1 MKRRDLVQ
9 HLTAQDCQLLREGV
23 RHSWWHHT
31 ITGKR
36 SAVPRHTEINNHLE
50 RFAAILGMPGLIGS
64 DTAVK
69 NAPSGRWTAQKRA
82 AFYLDR

>member
-9 HLTAQDCQLLREGV
+9 HLTAQDCQLLREGA

-36 SAVPRHTEINNHLE
+36 SAIPRHTEISNHLARKICRDLGVAE
-50 RFAAILGMPGLIGS
+50 PDRF
-64 DTAVK
+64 
-69 NAPSGRWTAQKRA
+69 
-82 AFYLDR
+82 

>member
-9 HLTAQDCQLLREGV
+9 HLTAQDCQLLREGA

-36 SAVPRHTEINNHLE
+36 SAIPRHTEINNHLARKICRDLGVAEPE
-50 RFAAILGMPGLIGS
+50 RF
-64 DTAVK
+64 
-69 NAPSGRWTAQKRA
+69 
-82 AFYLDR
+82 

>member
-9 HLTAQDCQLLREGV
+9 HLTAQDCKLLREGA

-36 SAVPRHTEINNHLE
+36 SAVPRHTEINNHLARKICRDLGVAE
-50 RFAAILGMPGLIGS
+50 PDRF
-64 DTAVK
+64 
-69 NAPSGRWTAQKRA
+69 
-82 AFYLDR
+82 